1 MENKREK
8 IEKHF
13 VKSRYFFG
21 ILKRFWLL
29 ILVFFTVGAMLGGVI
44 SYVSYSP
51 EYTVT
56 QVFTIKLVNNPS
68 ASTATVSDNQLS
80 KTIPSLLSSD
90 SFVRC
95 MKPYMKESGVVGTF
109 KVTSLESSN
118 IFYLTAVSDSNEAC
132 LKIINDIQA
141 HYGEIA
147 KGVFG
152 ESVMKFMAPPSV
164 SKLPS
169 NAPNYATGAL
179 IGAVSMLVIVLAG
192 FVIKTL
198 ATETVTSVSDI
209 QKHINAPCLTPI
221 HQVHKKVRSGD
232 SKENLNK
239 ISLVVDDNA
248 DLVFRKEIS
257 ALATNFENICKEKE
271 YNSVLITS
279 SVSGEGKST
288 VSLNLACELA
298 DRGKKVVIVDC
309 DLRVPS
315 VAGYLGI
322 SKIDVPLYDA
332 ILSGEYNCT
341 VESGI
346 KNLYLAGNVEG
357 KSNAF
362 EKIDINHIGA
372 LFDDLKKKFDYVIV
386 DSPPVGII
394 GDAIQIGEIVDGFIY
409 VVAYNSV
416 SKNQILQSLSSLD
429 ESKCEM
435 FGFVLNH
442 VI

>member
-8 IEKHF
+8 IEKHY
-13 VKSRYFFG
+13 VKSRYFFR
-21 ILKRFWLL
+21 LVRRFWLL

-44 SYVSYSP
+44 SYVKYSP

-56 QVFTIKLVNNPS
+56 QAFTIKLVNNPS

-95 MKPYMKESGVVGTF
+95 MKPYMKQSGVVGTF

-169 NAPNYATGAL
+169 NAPNYGRGAL
-179 IGAVSMLVIVLAG
+179 IGAVLMFVIVLFV

-198 ATETVTSVSDI
+198 STETVTSVSDI

-232 SKENLNK
+232 SKEDLNK

-248 DLVFRKEIS
+248 DLTFRKEIS
-257 ALATNFENICKEKE
+257 ALATNFENLCKEKN

-279 SVSGEGKST
+279 SISGEGKST

-298 DRGKKVVIVDC
+298 DRGRKVIIVDC
-309 DLRVPS
+309 DLRIPS
-315 VAGYLGI
+315 ISEYLGI
-322 SKIDVPLYDA
+322 SKIDIPLYDA
-332 ILSGEYNCT
+332 ILSGNYDCT
-341 VESGI
+341 VETGI
-346 KNLYLAGNVEG
+346 KDLYFAGNIEG
-357 KSNAF
+357 NTKAF
-362 EKIDINHIGA
+362 EKISLNQVGG
-372 LFDDLKKKFDYVIV
+372 FVDDLKKKYDYVIL

-394 GDAIQIGEIVDGFIY
+394 GDAIQLGEIVDGFIY
-409 VVAYNSV
+409 VIAYNSV
-416 SKNQILQSLSSLD
+416 SKPQILQSLSSLD

-442 VI
+442 VA